1 MRAMALSVVSI
12 TLLSACSSVR
22 VDRVPPDVLQDM
34 HRVCIERNSKVIVSD
49 FLPVVQ
55 DGFRRHGIETAVYDP
70 PIPVD
75 CQFVLTYTARQ
86 GWDLV
91 NYLKYAELILRDRE
105 RTVGSAEY
113 RHRGGFASSKFANT
127 YTKISPVVDE
137 LLSAAP
143 AVR

>member
-1 MRAMALSVVSI
+1 MKAMALSVVSV

-34 HRVCIERNSKVIVSD
+34 RRVCIERNSKVIVSD

-70 PIPVD
+70 PIPAD

-91 NYLKYAELILRDRE
+91 NYLKYAELTLRDRE

>member
-1 MRAMALSVVSI
+1 MCLLWVV
-12 TLLSACSSVR
+12 LASACTSVR
-22 VDRVPPDVLQDM
+22 VDRVQPDVLRDM
-34 HRVCIERNSKVIVSD
+34 RRVCIERNPRVIVRD

-55 DGFRRHGIETAVYDP
+55 DGFRRHGIETAVYDAP
-70 PIPVD
+70 LPSD

-86 GWDLV
+86 GWDMV
-91 NYLKYAELILRDRE
+91 NYLKFAELTLRDRGQ
-105 RTVGSAEY
+105 TIGSAEY

-143 AVR
+143 ATR